1 MYLIVNNMGKYGHKF
16 SVLTHKKIYIQVYF
30 NHIN

>member
-16 SVLTHKKIYIQVYF
+16 SVLTQKRYSGVF
-30 NHIN
+30 